1 MNALKIG
8 IILTIAIGL
17 VVFLQPTHAFDI
29 KDDHKVHQDL
39 TRDALRNVNTDY
51 GVTMSAR
58 SLGFIIS
65 GNVNTDNLKGP
76 HKWGAELNDY
86 HVNNAIDSNS
96 QFVRSFTL
104 VRNSLDIAASLARN
118 NPRFLLPTS
127 DTRYIKN
134 TLETVCQ
141 NLGDHPLC
149 TPLMLPGLLHNG
161 EYRATD
167 PHESRYAEN
176 ILKIVDPLIA
186 DLESRNDTANVTRL
200 NGVRNELR
208 AYRARQLLGHAFHTL
223 QDTFAHSNFVEL
235 MHGKV
240 GPPCL
245 GNFPDRTDICSR
257 RAIPANPTTQRFG
270 DPIFGEFY
278 RMLGDGFALRR
289 DTFRQAL
296 GSRARRFQTGSVL
309 FGDLEP
315 GTTAGDVLEQA
326 FESLVSVR
334 DTGEVTA
341 GACPTSDSRDYC
353 HWRGAHRPA
362 LNKDNSTNSAAS
374 QENFGHARRT
384 ALLASEIMWEHF
396 LTRAELLPERD
407 ARLEVVTLQEG
418 TPPEKRASLATNRLA
433 SQSTTASN
441 RATTKAEQANLGTA
455 KLQQQPKQ
463 QTKTP
468 KPPKG
473 SFEKSMVTHP
483 LITLHLQKPSRLKL
497 QLTYDFRA
505 ASGARHGASCS
516 PGVDLRRQAGR
527 LQIEPGQM
535 SANISVPLCPDSVP
549 EVGESFRLRVR
560 GGGIASISQ
569 VFQVQD
575 DDQPKII
582 QRPKLKLPL
591 KRQLRQPK

>member
-1 MNALKIG
+1 MSVEKSVKALIIG
-8 IILTIAIGL
+8 ICLMA
-17 VVFLQPTHAFDI
+17 VVQPTYAFDV
-29 KDDHKVHQDL
+29 KGNHKVHQDV
-39 TRDALRNVNTDY
+39 TRDALRNVNRDY
-51 GVTMSAR
+51 GVTMSA
-58 SLGFIIS
+58 LAMGFVIS
-65 GNVNTDNLKGP
+65 GNVNTDNLNGP
-76 HKWGAELNDY
+76 HKWGAQLNDY
-86 HVNNAIDSNS
+86 HVNNALNTNA

-104 VRNSLDIAASLARN
+104 VRNSIDIAASLARN
-118 NPRFLLPTS
+118 NLRFLEPARDS
-127 DTRYIKN
+127 GYIKS
-134 TLETVCQ
+134 TLETVCRNVRRQ
-141 NLGDHPLC
+141 PLC
-149 TPLMLPGLLHNG
+149 SPLRVPGFLHSG

-167 PHESRYAEN
+167 PHESNYAEN
-176 ILKIVDPLIA
+176 ILKIVDPMIV

-200 NGVRNELR
+200 NNVRNELR

-257 RAIPANPTTQRFG
+257 RAIPANPITQRFA

-418 TPPEKRASLATNRLA
+418 TPPEKRASLATNPLA
-433 SQSTTASN
+433 PKGAIASN
-441 RATTKAEQANLGTA
+441 RAMTKAEQANLGTA

-483 LITLHLQKPSRLKL
+483 RITLHLQKPSRLKL

-505 ASGARHGASCS
+505 ASGARHGGSCS

-549 EVGESFRLRVR
+549 EDGESFRLRVR
-560 GGGIASISQ
+560 GGGIAPISQ

-591 KRQLRQPK
+591 KRQLPKPK